1 MAQGADPR
9 FECGSVRPGGA
20 VRRRCLQVS
29 GAEREDRAD
38 PRHERAGMARVV
50 RDRIRDLACEEAPG
64 EDYDPQR
71 RSDGPGA
78 REGARVQ
85 RAPRGDVSDPWRR
98 LRGEVREDP
107 EHRRHGRRRGE
118 ELRPAR
124 PRSFDGVAA
133 HPVRL
138 WPDARSDCPPDRD
151 AHPDGPQSPPPRG
164 AGSLAKSV
172 ADPGGPAAAAHV
184 GPSRSRPSVR
194 RSSRAGVASR
204 CENYKDSFIARRIFL
219 APRGWHGRGS
229 QNRDNGPPRRG
240 QNLLPSQ
247 SHRDARG
254 DGLKVGGMITEPI
267 VKRNRREGF
276 YVMDW
281 ATKEKRVFASREIT
295 SKTMVGR
302 YGVDISALEEV
313 GVNALRGAT
322 ANADVIVIDEVGK
335 MEVESPNFVLA
346 VKDALDADKPLLL
359 TLHKKS
365 RNPLLQDIRRRDD
378 VRILE
383 VTMVNR
389 NLLPYK
395 IVKLMKGEVL

>member
-9 FECGSVRPGGA
+9 FECGSVRPGSA
-20 VRRRCLQVS
+20 VRRRCLQVR

-71 RSDGPGA
+71 RPDGPGA

-164 AGSLAKSV
+164 AGSPAKSV
-172 ADPGGPAAAAHV
+172 ADPGGAAAAAHV
-184 GPSRSRPSVR
+184 GPSRLRPSVR
-194 RSSRAGVASR
+194 RSSRAGVVSR

-219 APRGWHGRGS
+219 APRGGMGEALKI
-229 QNRDNGPPRRG
+229 GITGLPG
-240 QNLLPSQ
+240 AGKTYCLLKVIEMLE
-247 SHRDARG
+247 G

-281 ATKEKRVFASREIT
+281 ATKEKRVVASREIT

-302 YGVDISALEEV
+302 FGVDISALEEM
-313 GVNALRGAT
+313 GVNALRSAT
-322 ANADVIVIDEVGK
+322 EKADVIVIDEVGK
-335 MEVESPNFVLA
+335 MEVESPNFVQS
-346 VKDALDADKPLLL
+346 VKDALDADKPLLP

>member
-1 MAQGADPR
+1 M
-9 FECGSVRPGGA
+9 RPMNRSA
-20 VRRRCLQVS
+20 SPSTKTATFTRPS
-29 GAEREDRAD
+29 RA
-38 PRHERAGMARVV
+38 RN
-50 RDRIRDLACEEAPG
+50 
-64 EDYDPQR
+64 
-71 RSDGPGA
+71 
-78 REGARVQ
+78 
-85 RAPRGDVSDPWRR
+85 
-98 LRGEVREDP
+98 GEV
-107 EHRRHGRRRGE
+107 G
-118 ELRPAR
+118 L
-124 PRSFDGVAA
+124 
-133 HPVRL
+133 
-138 WPDARSDCPPDRD
+138 
-151 AHPDGPQSPPPRG
+151 SPLSS
-164 AGSLAKSV
+164 GSRV
-172 ADPGGPAAAAHV
+172 
-184 GPSRSRPSVR
+184 PSRCDRY
-194 RSSRAGVASR
+194 
-204 CENYKDSFIARRIFL
+204 EDSFIAQRIFL
-219 APRGWHGRGS
+219 TPRGWHGRGA
-229 QNRDNGPPRRG
+229 QDRDHGPPRRG
-240 QNLLPSQ
+240 KTYCLLKVIEMLE
-247 SHRDARG
+247 G

>member
-1 MAQGADPR
+1 MG
-9 FECGSVRPGGA
+9 
-20 VRRRCLQVS
+20 
-29 GAEREDRAD
+29 
-38 PRHERAGMARVV
+38 
-50 RDRIRDLACEEAPG
+50 EALKIG
-64 EDYDPQR
+64 IT
-71 RSDGPGA
+71 GLPGA
-78 REGARVQ
+78 GKTY
-85 RAPRGDVSDPWRR
+85 
-98 LRGEVREDP
+98 
-107 EHRRHGRRRGE
+107 
-118 ELRPAR
+118 
-124 PRSFDGVAA
+124 
-133 HPVRL
+133 
-138 WPDARSDCPPDRD
+138 C
-151 AHPDGPQSPPPRG
+151 
-164 AGSLAKSV
+164 
-172 ADPGGPAAAAHV
+172 
-184 GPSRSRPSVR
+184 
-194 RSSRAGVASR
+194 
-204 CENYKDSFIARRIFL
+204 
-219 APRGWHGRGS
+219 
-229 QNRDNGPPRRG
+229 
-240 QNLLPSQ
+240 LLKVIEMLE
-247 SHRDARG
+247 G

-322 ANADVIVIDEVGK
+322 ANAD
-335 MEVESPNFVLA
+335 
-346 VKDALDADKPLLL
+346 KPLLL